1 MPPLPRVTF
10 KSKPEDFRVDEIFAY
25 EPTGAGDHVYVHF
38 EKTDLTTDEAVR
50 RIARAAGANQREIG
64 VAGMKD
70 RRGVTTQQ
78 ISLFLPE
85 RQHPDLARVAA
96 MTVDGVRV
104 LSAKRHGN
112 KLRTGHLIGNRFAI
126 TLRDV
131 PLAAVAQIGAALE
144 DAGRIGVP
152 NAYGR
157 QRFGRDDDND
167 KRALAWLRGEEAGP
181 RDPKKRRFMF
191 SALQSRAFNEVLAAR
206 VSDGTFATPID
217 GDLLCVHRSGGIFT
231 SESLPEERARALSL
245 EICPTGPMPGA
256 KMKAPAGQALALER
270 EVTAK
275 VFGDD
280 FDFAR
285 TSSLGEGTRRP
296 LRMLVGELR
305 IEAPGPTTRGADG
318 EETGELRVYFVLPK
332 GAYATT
338 VLASAVNAVE
348 PYDHE
353 SKGESALDGQQGDE
367 AGGNTKV

>member
-1 MPPLPRVTF
+1 MMNPLPRVTF

-25 EPTGAGDHVYVHF
+25 EPAGAGEHVYVHF
-38 EKTDLTTDEAVR
+38 EKTDLTTEEAVR
-50 RIARAAGANQREIG
+50 RIARATGANQREVG
-64 VAGMKD
+64 VAGLKD

-85 RQHPDLARVAA
+85 RQHPDLGPITGMAVE
-96 MTVDGVRV
+96 GVRV

-112 KLRTGHLIGNRFAI
+112 KLRTGHLLGNRFAI

-131 PLAAVAQIGAALE
+131 PRSAMRGIVAALE
-144 DAGRIGVP
+144 LAGRVGVP

-167 KRALAWLRGEEAGP
+167 KRALAWLRGDEPGP
-181 RDPKKRRFMF
+181 RDAKRRRFMF
-191 SALQSRAFNEVLAAR
+191 SALQSRAFNEVLSAR

-231 SESLPEERARALSL
+231 SENLEEERVRARAL

-256 KMKAPAGQALALER
+256 KMKEPAGQALALER
-270 EVTAK
+270 AVTAK
-275 VFGDD
+275 VFGEG
-280 FDFAR
+280 FDFVR
-285 TSSLGEGTRRP
+285 TAPLGEGTRRP
-296 LRMLVGELR
+296 LRMLVTELS
-305 IEAPGPTTRGADG
+305 IEQDAGADG
-318 EETGELRVYFVLPK
+318 EETGALRVYFVLPK

-338 VLASAVNAVE
+338 VLASAVDAFE

-353 SKGESALDGQQGDE
+353 SKPESAADDEPGDR
-367 AGGNTKV
+367 ADGNTKV

>member
-25 EPTGAGDHVYVHF
+25 EPAGVGEHVYVHF

-50 RIARAAGANQREIG
+50 RIARATGANQREVG

-70 RRGVTTQQ
+70 RRGVTSQQ

-85 RQHPDLARVAA
+85 RQHPDLAKIEG
-96 MTVDGVRV
+96 MNVDGVRV
-104 LSAKRHGN
+104 LSVKRHGN
-112 KLRTGHLIGNRFAI
+112 KLRTGHLTGNRFAI

-131 PLAAVAQIGAALE
+131 PRSAMPGIVAALE
-144 DAGRIGVP
+144 EAGRVGVP

-167 KRALAWLRGEEAGP
+167 KRALAWLRGEEPGP
-181 RDPKKRRFMF
+181 RDAKKRRFMF

-231 SESLPEERARALSL
+231 SENLEDERARALAL
-245 EICPTGPMPGA
+245 EICPSGPMPGA
-256 KMKAPAGQALALER
+256 KMKEPAGAALALER
-270 EVTAK
+270 QVTTR
-275 VFGDD
+275 VFGEG
-280 FDFAR
+280 FDFIR
-285 TSSLGEGTRRP
+285 TASLGEGTRRP
-296 LRMLVGELR
+296 LRMLVSELR
-305 IEAPGPTTRGADG
+305 TEQNAGADG

-338 VLASAVNAVE
+338 VLAAAVDAVE

-353 SKGESALDGQQGDE
+353 FKVESGLDGDDVGE
-367 AGGNTKV
+367 PVGNTKV